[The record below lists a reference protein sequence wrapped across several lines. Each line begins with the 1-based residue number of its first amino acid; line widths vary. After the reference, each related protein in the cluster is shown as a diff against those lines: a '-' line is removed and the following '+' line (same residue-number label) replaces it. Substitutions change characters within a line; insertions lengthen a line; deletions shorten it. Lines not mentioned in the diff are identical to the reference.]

1 MSSTPK
7 KCYPALLLLI
17 FMFLGAACNQNPAD
31 DDEKDDDVLTIMPVA
46 PAIDS
51 YPAWSPDGS
60 TIAFYHHGVV
70 YDATLDME
78 VHHPDSVGLW
88 FISPDG
94 SNKRMFL
101 RGADLPA
108 WGPRGRWLAFK
119 YGQIYKIKANGDS
132 LTQLTFEGRN
142 HFPAWSPDGKWIA
155 YDNTNCGGPTEPIP
169 PNSCGILIVKSDG
182 SNKRFIVA
190 GRFPIWSPHG
200 GNLLFVGA
208 GSEIFRVD
216 VNDTSEYVHVQL
228 TSFNQNYTY
237 VDLRYPQYSPDGL
250 KIAFHSSMEPYGVW
264 VMDSDGSHLRR
275 LTQESGGH
283 TSWSPDSQKI
293 VFRGPETTLWIM
305 DPDGKNKRQL
315 TFRPKPN

>member
-108 WGPRGRWLAFK
+108 WGPRGEWLAFK

-132 LTQLTFEGRN
+132 LTQLTYDGN
-142 HFPAWSPDGKWIA
+142 NYFPAWSSDGGWIA
-155 YDNTNCGGPTEPIP
+155 YDSDVDDTKYDIWVMSVDGENKKNISQESDSADQGGWRRP
-169 PNSCGILIVKSDG
+169 G
-182 SNKRFIVA
+182 
-190 GRFPIWSPHG
+190 WSPDGNWIIHERYISGGLMGTEIIVMDNSGTNARWLAHG
-200 GNLLFVGA
+200 
-208 GSEIFRVD
+208 S
-216 VNDTSEYVHVQL
+216 
-228 TSFNQNYTY
+228 
-237 VDLRYPQYSPDGL
+237 SPKFSLGGL
-250 KIAFHSSMEPYGVW
+250 KIAFHSSMESYGVW
-264 VMDSDGSHLRR
+264 VMDSDGSNLKHL
-275 LTQESGGH
+275 TGNGMDP
-283 TSWSPDSQKI
+283 SWSPDGKRI
-293 VFRGPETTLWIM
+293 VYTGLEQTLWIM
-305 DPDGKNKRQL
+305 DADGKNKRPL